1 MAARKPIKGALVGI
15 AGAVAA
21 GVIALQTGAAAEAAQ
36 FVQNVIRRLL
46 PRDSG
51 PRRMGKTRDR
61 AVRSPDRRKIV
72 VQLACNWRVQALM
85 PFSGCAAVRSQ
96 FTVNQC

>member
-51 PRRMGKTRDR
+51 PEEDGED
-61 AVRSPDRRKIV
+61 
-72 VQLACNWRVQALM
+72 QGQ
-85 PFSGCAAVRSQ
+85 SGQES
-96 FTVNQC
+96 